1 MLGSASHDERGQY
14 RGGAAGDSTGTE
26 VAIQNWYKNGWDTVL
41 RPKTAILAEKIATA
55 DEKACG
61 NNKIGYD
68 QN

>member
-14 RGGAAGDSTGTE
+14 RGGSAGDSTGTE

-41 RPKTAILAEKIATA
+41 RPKTAILAEKIAAA

-68 QN
+68 QL